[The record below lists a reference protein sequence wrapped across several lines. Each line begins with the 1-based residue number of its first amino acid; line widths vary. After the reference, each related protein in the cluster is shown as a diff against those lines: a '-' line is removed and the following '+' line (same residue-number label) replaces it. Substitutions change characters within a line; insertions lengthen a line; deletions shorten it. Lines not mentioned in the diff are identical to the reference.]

1 MSLKVVTALK
11 ARQKFGTIMNAVSF
25 KNDQYIVERKGIPMV
40 AIIPIKKFKQ
50 MDKARQRFFSNMSKI
65 SDSFAGEDL
74 EKLDDILAEATQAAK
89 QIERHFFCQRPD
101 QAEFKSRQ
109 TPNPLMSLRS
119 RTADTILT

>member
-11 ARQKFGTIMNAVSF
+11 ARQKFGTILNAVSF
-25 KNDQYIVERKGIPMV
+25 KNDQYVVERKGMPMV

-89 QIERHFFCQRPD
+89 QVER
-101 QAEFKSRQ
+101 RQ
-109 TPNPLMSLRS
+109 V
-119 RTADTILT
+119 